1 MSRQGQEEAARRTA
15 RLFRRAKVMDME
27 ALVRASRGRSRR
39 SLFRDLARLGYFSSY
54 THTGRF
60 YTLADIPEFD
70 EYGLW
75 RYEAIGFSQRGT
87 LRATVAWR
95 VGEAEAGST
104 HAELQALLRLQVH
117 NTLLGLVRAGAI
129 RREQVPGIYL
139 YISSDEERATQQL
152 DARRQQVAE
161 AARSPRLPP
170 VEVVLLVLVEVLH
183 ASDGLPSAPVVAAR
197 LAARGEGVAPEDVD
211 RVYSHFG
218 LEPGKKTAE
227 PR

>member
-1 MSRQGQEEAARRTA
+1 
-15 RLFRRAKVMDME
+15 MDMQ
-27 ALVRASRGRSRR
+27 ALLGASQGRSRR

-54 THTGRF
+54 THAGRF

-95 VGEAEAGST
+95 VEEAEAGST

-117 NTLLGLVRAGAI
+117 NTLLALVRAGAI
-129 RREQVPGIYL
+129 RREQVAGIYL
-139 YISSDEERATQQL
+139 YVSSDEERATPQL
-152 DARRQQVAE
+152 DARRKQ
-161 AARSPRLPP
+161 AARPPRLPP
-170 VEVVLLVLVEVLH
+170 VEAVLLVLVEALH
-183 ASDGLPSAPVVAAR
+183 ASEGLPAAPVVAAR
-197 LAARGEGVAPEDVD
+197 LAARGEGIAPEEVE

-218 LEPGKKTAE
+218 LEAGKKTAE
-227 PR
+227 PH